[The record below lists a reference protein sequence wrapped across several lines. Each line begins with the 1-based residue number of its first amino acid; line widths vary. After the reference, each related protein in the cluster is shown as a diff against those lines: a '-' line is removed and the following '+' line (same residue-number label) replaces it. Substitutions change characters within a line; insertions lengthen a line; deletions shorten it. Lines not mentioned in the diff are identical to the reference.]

1 MVPWWEISQ
10 ICFYISLDCLG
21 FLLSDLAWQRGVL
34 KDHWLWEGMAGG
46 TGHSSAELHW
56 WLSCN
61 CSTGA
66 WLWWKYVQSCT
77 LPNLSLQSLN
87 QLICG
92 MLTALLL
99 AHNLYSTVQLLGL
112 VYLWCW
118 LDCQDF
124 PYYMK
129 STLLAGCNICC
140 SGNRAAGSMVGFLG
154 SAKTCPL
161 ERWKSRCWNCHICEM
176 GNPHCWLCNATSGPF
191 HLSTLPFVLR
201 QCFVSPICR
210 LLW

>member
-1 MVPWWEISQ
+1 
-10 ICFYISLDCLG
+10 
-21 FLLSDLAWQRGVL
+21 
-34 KDHWLWEGMAGG
+34 
-46 TGHSSAELHW
+46 
-56 WLSCN
+56 
-61 CSTGA
+61 
-66 WLWWKYVQSCT
+66 
-77 LPNLSLQSLN
+77 
-87 QLICG
+87 LICD

-99 AHNLYSTVQLLGL
+99 ARNLYFTVQLLGL
-112 VYLWCW
+112 VYLCCW

-161 ERWKSRCWNCHICEM
+161 RRWKSRCWNCHICEM
-176 GNPHCWLCNATSGPF
+176 GNPHRWLCNATSGPF